1 MTRGGDAMARRE
13 SQLPDKIHI
22 DMTPMIDVVFQLI
35 SFFMFSLKVVSP
47 EGDFDIRMPLGRA
60 ANAVVDDQ
68 QVPPIRV
75 KLSANQDGTL
85 AGISMNGNMIADFN
99 ELQKRVVEL
108 VGTGR
113 GPDSLADKTE
123 VEMDCDYGLN
133 YADVVRAITAVS
145 GTVQDGQVV
154 ELIKKIKFAP
164 PKVEK

>member
-1 MTRGGDAMARRE
+1 MARRE